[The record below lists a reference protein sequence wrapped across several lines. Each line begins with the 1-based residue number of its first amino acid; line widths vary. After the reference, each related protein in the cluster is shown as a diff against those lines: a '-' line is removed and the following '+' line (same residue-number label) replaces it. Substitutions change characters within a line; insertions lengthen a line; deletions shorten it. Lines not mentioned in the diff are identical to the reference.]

1 MAPEDGAIKNER
13 PVLLIFRRP
22 PHGSVFAAEG
32 FRLAQA
38 LLAFEVPVRL
48 AFEGDGVYVLMKGQG
63 GKLGLGDLAGAFS
76 QMPGQGLKEFLVLD
90 EDLKERG
97 LAREDLIDGPV
108 TLIMND
114 DLRTL
119 IDESKVVMP
128 F

>member
-1 MAPEDGAIKNER
+1 MPADTNEKAPER
-13 PVLLIFRRP
+13 PVLLIFRWP

-32 FRLAQA
+32 FRLAEA
-38 LLAFEVPVRL
+38 LLAFEVPLRL

-63 GKLGLGDLAGAFS
+63 GRLGLGDLAGAFS
-76 QMPGQGLKEFLVLD
+76 HMPEHGLKEFLVLE

-97 LAREDLIDGPV
+97 LARDDLVDGPV
-108 TLIMND
+108 RLIPSD
-114 DLRTL
+114 ELRSI